1 MPALPTPDKVSAMHK
16 PAAADAFKPW
26 TWEAVCA
33 DPHLRDLPFKIELNR
48 YNQIVMSPANT
59 FHSRYQTKIAH
70 LLQRLL
76 KGGESIVELAV
87 MTGDNVKV
95 PDVVWASKQALKT
108 HAGEKINWSSPPEV
122 CVEVVSPSNTS
133 AEIEEKR
140 ALYLESGAQEV
151 WVCDLDGKMSFF
163 SAAGEL
169 KRSTLCPKFPLK
181 IKL

>member
-1 MPALPTPDKVSAMHK
+1 MDKPT
-16 PAAADAFKPW
+16 AAHAFEPW
-26 TWEAVCA
+26 TWEAICD
-33 DPHLRDLPFKIELNR
+33 DPHLQDLPFKIELNR

-76 KGGESIVELAV
+76 ESGESIVELAV

-95 PDVVWASKQALKT
+95 PDVVWASRTTLKA
-108 HAGEKINWSSPPEV
+108 HAQEKINWSAPPEI
-122 CVEVVSPSNTS
+122 CVEVISPRNSR

-140 ALYLESGAQEV
+140 ALYLEGGAQEV
-151 WVCDLDGKMSFF
+151 WACGLDGEMGFF

-169 KRSTLCPKFPLK
+169 ERSVLCQEFPAK